1 MGRGKVGTGKEKKWG
16 KEKSRA
22 KQECFSRVPPNGEE
36 RSGSWPISERQIS
49 EFVSCVLTP
58 SSKRGSFVRH
68 IALLFHRKC
77 KALFLDNL
85 FFFNR
90 KCATKLRDTEKNLS
104 RSSEEP
110 AQRKIYADRTNRS
123 TVCKSRV
130 LLLIRGPKDRS
141 LFSSCS

>member
-68 IALLFHRKC
+68 IASLFHRKC

-85 FFFNR
+85 FFLTVNVPR
-90 KCATKLRDTEKNLS
+90 SLGTRRRICHVQVKNQLNGKFMLIE
-104 RSSEEP
+104 R
-110 AQRKIYADRTNRS
+110 I
-123 TVCKSRV
+123 V
-130 LLLIRGPKDRS
+130 LLFANPVC
-141 LFSSCS
+141 FF